1 MFASGGSR
9 AACRTVFGPL
19 RGLLLGYKLETKNS
33 AVHNLLFLLRYET
46 SQRNVSGAEDCH
58 NELQDHNYF
67 QQCPITFSLSSCADK
82 LKFVGQ

>member
-9 AACRTVFGPL
+9 AACKTVFGPL

-46 SQRNVSGAEDCH
+46 SQRNVSGER
-58 NELQDHNYF
+58 LPQRGTKS
-67 QQCPITFSLSSCADK
+67 QK
-82 LKFVGQ
+82 LFGLTPEYYSTTAFFILPHVERV